1 MRALLRRGFRIRAEA
16 ARAILG
22 ISRGLGM
29 ELRVKHFAG
38 GFGSK
43 DRQARIGEEPQL
55 LEHVVWA
62 GEGNFVSCNPARRAI
77 AEA

>member
-1 MRALLRRGFRIRAEA
+1 
-16 ARAILG
+16 
-22 ISRGLGM
+22 M